1 MNTLKIEEIGSDGL
15 AIFQLGQWGLIVN
28 FDFYIDESSWDSWR
42 CEFSDIDVTIQSI
55 EWGTPDGDV
64 VPSNLSQRN
73 KTRIAKIIRNHIDQ
87 NTENFGA
94 DTTGLDKGWEP
105 TYQNTW

>member
-15 AIFQLGQWGLIVN
+15 AMFDLGKWCLIVN
-28 FDFYIDESSWDSWR
+28 FSFDINESSWDSWR
-42 CEFSDIDVTIQSI
+42 CEFTDIDVTIDSI

-73 KTRIAKIIRNHIDQ
+73 KTRIINQIRNHIDQ
-87 NTENFGA
+87 NVENFGV